1 MTGRISGDAMGE
13 AFMAQLAAASIDTR
27 FVGRAREPSPLAFV
41 TRGTAA
47 TGARYAFYLG
57 ATAYDTPSTLP
68 SDWTEHAAHL
78 HIGSFSATDG
88 ALGQAA
94 LEALRTA
101 GGRGTTSYDPNIRP
115 FVVPPLAETL
125 PMVEERVRLSTYVK
139 SSEEDFDWL
148 YPGTPPSEAAARW
161 AGMGPKLVVMTK
173 GEAGAEAHFRGER
186 IVQPAPDIA
195 VSDTVGAGD
204 SFMSGLLAAMAEDG
218 CAWHGARPE
227 RGRGRP
233 LARLRGRVFGHH
245 LHPPGRAAPD
255 PRRGRQGAG
264 AGMRVS
270 PSPVEREKGGSLIVP
285 ALIGAPMHRCY
296 RDILDRIADP
306 PSWFDDY
313 GVPRYSQFSP
323 TQLSNI
329 FANEAALAEVSCQSC
344 GRRFRVALTGAF
356 ADRGFSLG
364 DEIRLHRVSYGDPPN
379 VECCGPGLA
388 MGSVMHEVLQYWFRN
403 DEIDREWRRDP
414 TLEGSVSEEW
424 LDPPDTVAGG

>member
-1 MTGRISGDAMGE
+1 MDDQPTAVEPRVRTRTTVLVFGHEALVDLIPREETTYEAVLGGSPFNTAIGLGRLGVPTGMTGRISGDAMGE

-148 YPGTPPSEAAARW
+148 YPARRR
-161 AGMGPKLVVMTK
+161 PK
-173 GEAGAEAHFRGER
+173 
-186 IVQPAPDIA
+186 
-195 VSDTVGAGD
+195 
-204 SFMSGLLAAMAEDG
+204 
-218 CAWHGARPE
+218 
-227 RGRGRP
+227 
-233 LARLRGRVFGHH
+233 
-245 LHPPGRAAPD
+245 
-255 PRRGRQGAG
+255 PRRAGPAWGR
-264 AGMRVS
+264 S
-270 PSPVEREKGGSLIVP
+270 SS
-285 ALIGAPMHRCY
+285 
-296 RDILDRIADP
+296 
-306 PSWFDDY
+306 S
-313 GVPRYSQFSP
+313 
-323 TQLSNI
+323 
-329 FANEAALAEVSCQSC
+329 
-344 GRRFRVALTGAF
+344 
-356 ADRGFSLG
+356 
-364 DEIRLHRVSYGDPPN
+364 
-379 VECCGPGLA
+379 
-388 MGSVMHEVLQYWFRN
+388 
-403 DEIDREWRRDP
+403 
-414 TLEGSVSEEW
+414 
-424 LDPPDTVAGG
+424 